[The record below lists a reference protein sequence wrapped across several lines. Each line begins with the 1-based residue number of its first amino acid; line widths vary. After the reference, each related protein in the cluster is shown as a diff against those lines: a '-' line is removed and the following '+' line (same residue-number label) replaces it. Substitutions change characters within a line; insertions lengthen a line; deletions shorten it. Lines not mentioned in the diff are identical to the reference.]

1 MQTPDWITLSLFF
14 IIMIGIGLNAYRRV
28 KGTKDFYVAGGGLPW
43 WLAGISHHVSGYSG
57 VVFTGYA
64 ALAYATGFN
73 LYVWWA
79 LNVTIACLL
88 GAWLIVPRWARLRD
102 ALQIQSP
109 TEYLK
114 VRYDIKTQQVIA
126 WLGVLL
132 KLLDT
137 AGKYAA
143 IGVLFY
149 GFTGIPIIY
158 GVLIS
163 GVVAM
168 IYVTVGGLWADTMND
183 FFQFLVGV
191 AAGIIMFFV
200 VQSHLGDIGTNY
212 LDMWD
217 RLPAG
222 NSDWFNGQYSPLF
235 FASFAFVC
243 FLSYNGG
250 TWNLASRFIASPDG
264 KQARRAMI
272 LSASLY
278 LVWPLILFAPMWAA
292 PLLIPDVPAGQQ
304 TQIYSMLTLKYLPA
318 GFVGVILASM
328 FAATLS
334 MVASDANAISSVLS
348 RDILPLIS
356 KKVKRANGETPL
368 WMARTVTFTFT
379 LCTIVLALNQ
389 EHFGGII
396 GLIVVWFGGLIGPAS
411 IPMVLGLLPFYKH
424 CGPKIAI
431 TSMLI
436 GLAVFAGTKLFVTA
450 PSMALS
456 VGGPVF
462 CSLVFFTLAAIV
474 ARKNPVKP
482 EVDALMHKLSRDGGH

>member
-1 MQTPDWITLSLFF
+1 MQTPDWITLTLFF

-28 KGTKDFYVAGGGLPW
+28 KGTNDFYVAGGGLPW

-102 ALQIQSP
+102 ALQVQSP

-114 VRYDIKTQQVIA
+114 IRYDVKTQQVIA

-149 GFTGIPIIY
+149 GFTGIPVIY

-183 FFQFLVGV
+183 FFQFLVGI

-200 VQSHLGDIGTNY
+200 VQSQLGDIGTNY

-292 PLLIPDVPAGQQ
+292 PLLIPDVPADQQ
-304 TQIYSMLTLKYLPA
+304 TQIYSMLTLKY
-318 GFVGVILASM
+318 
-328 FAATLS
+328 
-334 MVASDANAISSVLS
+334 
-348 RDILPLIS
+348 LPLIS

-462 CSLVFFTLAAIV
+462 CSLVFFTLAAIA

-482 EVDALMHKLSRDGGH
+482 EVDALMHKLSRDGGN